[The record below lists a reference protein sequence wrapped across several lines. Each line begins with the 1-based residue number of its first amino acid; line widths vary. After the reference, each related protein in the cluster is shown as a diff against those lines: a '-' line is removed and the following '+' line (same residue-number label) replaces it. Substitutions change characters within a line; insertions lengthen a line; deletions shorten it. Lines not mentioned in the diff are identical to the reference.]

1 MQWCDAQGT
10 PASVLALIN
19 DCGKNHPRRRQ
30 VIIAISCTGAIS
42 LLPADGDTA
51 GIATTTTT
59 LLEVRSVNAF
69 AQAQLGVD
77 GPEAYARLLHLS
89 DPLGLNQLGLLLK
102 VAALSA
108 TMPTTIASTSGGG
121 AGEAVPHTLLPMQ
134 RLPHVAPS
142 SGGSQM
148 PLAGSSLEIMAG
160 GGQPCDHAAAVAP
173 QPHADAASQPHA
185 AAAIPQPHAA
195 PHAAPKP
202 LLLLMRHVVPAHGHL
217 VGTAEADLRPLRV
230 LPAAAPLPAATA
242 AGAGASSAGAGVA
255 ASRPVLAAEA
265 RVVAS
270 EGTVATTTLTT
281 LTTKSSPAG
290 SVDKCG
296 GADCLLDHVPDIL
309 SLCLIGGN
317 VIYQV

>member
-10 PASVLALIN
+10 SASVLALIN
-19 DCGKNHPRRRQ
+19 DCGQNHPPRRQ
-30 VIIAISCTGAIS
+30 AIIAISCTGAIS

-51 GIATTTTT
+51 GIATAAGSTTTTTTT
-59 LLEVRSVNAF
+59 LLEVRSVNAL

-77 GPEAYARLLHLS
+77 GPETYAMLLHLS

-108 TMPTTIASTSGGG
+108 TMPTATAVSV
-121 AGEAVPHTLLPMQ
+121 GEAAPRTLLPMQ
-134 RLPHVAPS
+134 PLPHAAPS
-142 SGGSQM
+142 SAGGGGGG

-160 GGQPCDHAAAVAP
+160 GGQPCGHAAAAP
-173 QPHADAASQPHA
+173 QPHA
-185 AAAIPQPHAA
+185 AAAAPQPHAAVAA
-195 PHAAPKP
+195 PHAAPQP
-202 LLLLMRHVVPAHGHL
+202 LLLLRHFVPEHGHL
-217 VGTAEADLRPLRV
+217 VGTAAADLRPLRV
-230 LPAAAPLPAATA
+230 LPASALLPAATA
-242 AGAGASSAGAGVA
+242 ARAPSAEAGMASVG
-255 ASRPVLAAEA
+255 PVVAAEA

-270 EGTVATTTLTT
+270 EATTTTTTLTT

-290 SVDKCG
+290 SIEKCG